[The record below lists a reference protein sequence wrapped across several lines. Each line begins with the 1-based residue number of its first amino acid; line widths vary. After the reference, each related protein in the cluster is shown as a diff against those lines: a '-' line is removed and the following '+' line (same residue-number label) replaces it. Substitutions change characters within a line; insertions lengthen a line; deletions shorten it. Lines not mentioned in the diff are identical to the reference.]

1 MIYEKLRWSFRIN
14 SLAMGC
20 TSRKFSQCPFSTFC
34 PKVVD
39 CRSLKRFTNQRHC
52 LNITTGPR
60 MSEKRLT
67 SSGGVLQ
74 GSKELV
80 KLSHPYLLLG
90 NDNLIF
96 QVKDELN
103 TAFKLVLLL
112 SFVIYIE
119 DVTVLSSTNLT
130 LLTSNSYC
138 IYLVVVV
145 RNEWTSTK
153 AVADGIAFD
162 PLS

>member
-1 MIYEKLRWSFRIN
+1 
-14 SLAMGC
+14 
-20 TSRKFSQCPFSTFC
+20 
-34 PKVVD
+34 
-39 CRSLKRFTNQRHC
+39 
-52 LNITTGPR
+52 

-153 AVADGIAFD
+153 AVADGIAFH
-162 PLS
+162 PVS